1 MENKK
6 DYRIMKAIPARK
18 KMEFMRKAEN
28 MESKKEIFDYAKKT
42 ALFYAD
48 KENWTNEEKKTA
60 CLSLYACGL
69 CVWNMKRA
77 ENVFDYIVDYIIW
90 KQRIFEKLN
99 DLGAFGDSIETIV
112 HLVACRK
119 IWRTNKKNLHVSEID
134 KTDVKINSIRFEVA
148 HNGKTWAESTENEP
162 MQGHFDGVIYGVFDT
177 EETENIINLFRIGK
191 VMEGIKT
198 VCNMLY
204 VFPDKME
211 HLNFMDSISTRSA
224 TIQYKSNLG
233 RYMTIY
239 NPSKHTA
246 FINAIENSNYKTLS
260 DYMNS
265 LGEND
270 YTGE

>member
-1 MENKK
+1 MANKK
-6 DYRIMKAIPARK
+6 DYQIMKAIPARK
-18 KMEFMRKAEN
+18 KMEFMRKAGN
-28 MESKKEIFDYAKKT
+28 MESKKDIFDYAKKT
-42 ALFYAD
+42 ALFYGE
-48 KENWTNEEKKTA
+48 KEDWTVDQKKTA

-69 CVWNMKRA
+69 CVWNMNKS
-77 ENVFDYIVDYIIW
+77 ETVFDYIVNYIMW

-112 HLVACRK
+112 HLVAYRK
-119 IWRTNKKNLHVSEID
+119 VWRTNRKNLHVSEID
-134 KTDVKINSIRFEVA
+134 KTDVRINSIRFEVA
-148 HNGKTWAESTENEP
+148 HNGKTWAESIENEP
-162 MQGHFDGVIYGVFDT
+162 MHGHFDGVIYGVFDT
-177 EETENIINLFRIGK
+177 EETERIISLFRIGSIK
-191 VMEGIKT
+191 EGIKN
-198 VCNMLY
+198 VCDMLY

-211 HLNFMDSISTRSA
+211 HLTFMNAISTRSA
-224 TIQYKSNLG
+224 TIQYKNNLG

-260 DYMNS
+260 EYMND

>member
-1 MENKK
+1 MENRR
-6 DYRIMKAIPARK
+6 DYTIMKAIPARK

-28 MESKKEIFDYAKKT
+28 MESKKEIFNFAKTT
-42 ALFYAD
+42 ALFYAK
-48 KENWTNEEKKTA
+48 KEDWTKEEKKTA

-69 CVWNMKRA
+69 CVWKMKHS
-77 ENVFDYIVDYIIW
+77 ESVFDYIVNYIIW

-134 KTDVKINSIRFEVA
+134 KTDVKINGIRFEVA
-148 HNGKTWAESTENEP
+148 HNGKTWAESVEDEP
-162 MQGHFDGVIYGVFDT
+162 MEGHFDGVIYGVFDS
-177 EETENIINLFRIGK
+177 EETENIITLFRTGK

-198 VCNMLY
+198 VCDMLY

-211 HLNFMDSISTRSA
+211 HLDFMDGISTRSA
-224 TIQYKSNLG
+224 TIQYKNNLG

-239 NPSKHTA
+239 NPSKHNA
-246 FINAIENSNYKTLS
+246 FIKAIENSGHETLTE
-260 DYMNS
+260 YMNN